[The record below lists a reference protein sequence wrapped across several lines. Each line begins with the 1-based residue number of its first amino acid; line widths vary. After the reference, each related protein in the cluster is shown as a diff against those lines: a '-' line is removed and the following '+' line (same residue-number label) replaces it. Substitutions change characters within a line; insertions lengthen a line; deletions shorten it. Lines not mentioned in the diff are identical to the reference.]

1 MIYKRIENSNWKK
14 NSSLF
19 AIIKNIL
26 LLVIVVILMN
36 KLLN

>member
-1 MIYKRIENSNWKK
+1 MIYKRIEKSNWKK
-14 NSSLF
+14 KSSLF

-26 LLVIVVILMN
+26 LLAIVVILMN